1 MRAVVI
7 GVKGSKAAV
16 AFKGGGL
23 RYIENE
29 GFERGQI
36 LDIPREEP
44 SLTVIEGKKGKSI
57 PLFRFTP
64 SVAAAASVFL
74 LTGAVTAYAFP
85 ASTVTIDVN
94 PSLSMGINIFDRVVT
109 ADYANDDGE
118 ELLHDISPD
127 LIGKKLPDA
136 VNIVFDGM
144 EERDF
149 INGPDIPAASTVDCR
164 IPGRRRDRIM
174 EELRSSAEDW
184 NRAHKDR
191 SVSFEVEPMTPD
203 LRIEAYDKG
212 MTPGQVM
219 LERSAPKAP
228 DDITELPPDNTDS
241 GGFEAPTEDNSGST
255 ENETPPADN
264 GSSDKSGNSPVD
276 NGSSGKSGNP
286 PADSGNSGKSGNPPA
301 DNGSSGGFEA
311 PPADNGNSGGF
322 EAPPADNGS
331 SGGFEAPPADNGSFG
346 GFEAP
351 PADNGSS
358 GGGEAPPADN
368 GSFGGFEAPPAD
380 NGSFGGFEAPPADN
394 GSFGGFEAPPA
405 DNGNSGG
412 GEVPPADNGG
422 SGGLEAPPADNG
434 GSDRGSEEP
443 DPGSHGSERN
453 NSGGR
458 DHNNEGPGKGGG
470 NKGPGGPGK

>member
-7 GVKGSKAAV
+7 SVKGSKAAV
-16 AFKGGGL
+16 AFKGGAL

-36 LDIPREEP
+36 LDIPPEET
-44 SLTVIEGKKGKSI
+44 SFIAVEGRKRRSI
-57 PLFRFTP
+57 SLFRFTP

-109 ADYANDDGE
+109 ADYSNEDGE
-118 ELLHDISPD
+118 ELLQDISPD

-144 EERDF
+144 KERDY

-164 IPGRRRDRIM
+164 IPGRRRERIM

-203 LRIEAYDKG
+203 LKMEAYDKG

-219 LERSAPKAP
+219 LERSALKAP
-228 DDITELPPDNTDS
+228 EDLTELSPDNTGS
-241 GGFEAPTEDNSGST
+241 GGFEAPIEYNSGSNSGSA
-255 ENETPPADN
+255 ENETPPA
-264 GSSDKSGNSPVD
+264 D

-286 PADSGNSGKSGNPPA
+286 PADNGISGKSGN
-301 DNGSSGGFEA
+301 

-322 EAPPADNGS
+322 EAPPADNSGS
-331 SGGFEAPPADNGSFG
+331 GGSEAPPADNSGSGGFEAPPADNGGSGGFEAPPADNGSCGGFEAPPAENSGSGGLEVPPADNGSFG

-351 PADNGSS
+351 PADNG
-358 GGGEAPPADN
+358 
-368 GSFGGFEAPPAD
+368 
-380 NGSFGGFEAPPADN
+380 
-394 GSFGGFEAPPA
+394 
-405 DNGNSGG
+405 
-412 GEVPPADNGG
+412 G
-422 SGGLEAPPADNG
+422 SGGFEAPPADNG
-434 GSDRGSEEP
+434 GSDRGFEEP